1 MITMTTA
8 DISFGAVL
16 KEIESEHG
24 LTASMARRAFDA
36 VLSGAWTT
44 TQIAGFLVALRPRGD
59 SVEVIGAAAE
69 SMRAAMVRV
78 NHGFELVL
86 DTCGTGGDGQGT
98 INLSTAAAI
107 IVAAAG
113 VVVAK
118 HGNRAVSSR
127 AGSADVLEQ
136 LGVVLAIEPDAT
148 SDILSDVGIAFMLAP
163 TYHPAMRHAM
173 PARRELGVRTI
184 FNCLGPLAN
193 PAGATHQLLGA
204 FSREI
209 RPILAQT
216 LKSLGTKRAWVVN
229 SRDGLDEVSPFG
241 PTFVSEVTVS
251 GVVEHEVAPEDF
263 GIAPSKPGAISGGD
277 GADNARALWSI
288 LQNEPHPAT
297 DAVVLNA
304 AAALVITEEL
314 APKAAADRARQLI
327 ASGAASSKLKQW
339 VAATQAIGARSA
351 AKS

>member
-1 MITMTTA
+1 MTTA
-8 DISFGAVL
+8 EISFSAVL
-16 KEIESEHG
+16 KEAESEHG
-24 LTASMARRAFDA
+24 LSGSTARRAFDA
-36 VLSGAWTT
+36 VLSGGWTA
-44 TQIAGFLVALRPRGD
+44 TQIAGLLVALRPRGD
-59 SVEVIGAAAE
+59 TVEVIGAAAE

-78 NHGFELVL
+78 HHTFDRVL

-98 INLSTAAAI
+98 INLSTAAAVV
-107 IVAAAG
+107 VAAAG

-136 LGVVLAIEPDAT
+136 LGIVLALEPEST
-148 SDILSDVGIAFMLAP
+148 SEILKDVGIAFMLAP

-204 FSREI
+204 YSKEI
-209 RPILAQT
+209 RPILAHT
-216 LKSLGTKRAWVVN
+216 LWQLGTKRAWVVN

-241 PTFVSEVTVS
+241 PTFVSEVTGT
-251 GVVEHEVAPEDF
+251 GVVEYEVAPEDF
-263 GIAPSKPGAISGGD
+263 GIAPSPPGAIAGGD
-277 GADNARALWSI
+277 GADNARALKAI
-288 LQNEPHPAT
+288 LQNQAHPAT

-304 AAALVITEEL
+304 AAALVVAEGL
-314 APKAAADRARQLI
+314 APKQATDRVRQLI
-327 ASGAASSKLKQW
+327 ASGAADQKLTQW
-339 VAATQAIGARSA
+339 AAATRNAA
-351 AKS
+351 AKHPVKS